1 MLCTQIAKST
11 NSSPNRPLRSALLS
25 EERRTAKD
33 ATKHLHPGTKLMT
46 TIATANERTGP
57 AAAPPRPVAARTK
70 LLLEG
75 PILSTLL
82 RLSAPN
88 VLNLLALA
96 GMITFD
102 ALFLGRLGADALAGV
117 SLAFPFVMLVQH
129 SANGGMGGGVSSAI
143 ARALGAGRRDRANAL
158 VYHTFVLALALGA
171 IVTTCMLLGAPFL
184 FRWMGGQGEI
194 LSAALA
200 YSNLAFGGAVS
211 ICMLNLLGN
220 AVRGTGNMTLPAA
233 VIVGS
238 VLGHILISPLLIFGW
253 GPLAALGPA
262 GAGLG
267 LMTSFGVG
275 SLVLI
280 VYLRSPRSLVSLA
293 FRGVPLQWG
302 LFAEILKVG
311 VPGLINTAITNIS
324 VVILTGIAGH
334 LGRETAVG
342 YAMGA
347 RLEYILIPLAFG
359 FGAAIV
365 AMVGTNW
372 GAKQH
377 RRARTI
383 AWVGGATVA
392 GSCAVIGLI
401 VAFLPGLW
409 MGLFSDNEEIIRFGT
424 EYLRIVGPIYGFYG
438 LGMALFFAT
447 QGFGS
452 VVLTVSANALRLLA
466 SAGGAMGAIY
476 WLDLGATGFF
486 IAVAFGFVTYA
497 ALTACAVVR
506 VKVPRADTTR
516 ERPAHQ
522 RSKGDSSHA
531 SLSPIYFAGR

>member
-1 MLCTQIAKST
+1 ML
-11 NSSPNRPLRSALLS
+11 L
-25 EERRTAKD
+25 
-33 ATKHLHPGTKLMT
+33 
-46 TIATANERTGP
+46 
-57 AAAPPRPVAARTK
+57 AAPV
-70 LLLEG
+70 
-75 PILSTLL
+75 
-82 RLSAPN
+82 
-88 VLNLLALA
+88 
-96 GMITFD
+96 
-102 ALFLGRLGADALAGV
+102 
-117 SLAFPFVMLVQH
+117 
-129 SANGGMGGGVSSAI
+129 
-143 ARALGAGRRDRANAL
+143 
-158 VYHTFVLALALGA
+158 
-171 IVTTCMLLGAPFL
+171 L
-184 FRWMGGQGEI
+184 FRWMGGQGEM

-200 YSNLAFGGAVS
+200 YSNVAFGGAIS

-220 AVRGTGNMTLPAA
+220 AVRGTGNMTLPAG

-238 VLGHILISPLLIFGW
+238 VVAHILVSPLLIFGS
-253 GPLAALGPA
+253 GPLPALGPA
-262 GAGLG
+262 GAGWG
-267 LMTSFGVG
+267 LVASFGAG
-275 SLVLI
+275 SFVLI
-280 VYLRSPRSLVSLA
+280 AYLRSRRSVVFLA

-372 GAKQH
+372 GAKQY

-392 GSCAVIGLI
+392 GSCAAIGLI
-401 VAFLPGLW
+401 VALVPGLW

-452 VVLTVSANALRLLA
+452 VILTVTANALRLLV
-466 SAGGAMGAIY
+466 SAGGAVGAIY

-486 IAVAFGFVTYA
+486 IAVAFGFVLYA
-497 ALTACAVVR
+497 VLTACAVLR
-506 VKVPRADTTR
+506 VKAPRLQAATEMPR
-516 ERPAHQ
+516 HQ
-522 RSKGDSSHA
+522 QSKGDPSHA
-531 SLSPIYFAGR
+531 SLSAIYIASR

>member
-1 MLCTQIAKST
+1 MLI
-11 NSSPNRPLRSALLS
+11 
-25 EERRTAKD
+25 
-33 ATKHLHPGTKLMT
+33 
-46 TIATANERTGP
+46 
-57 AAAPPRPVAARTK
+57 
-70 LLLEG
+70 
-75 PILSTLL
+75 
-82 RLSAPN
+82 
-88 VLNLLALA
+88 
-96 GMITFD
+96 
-102 ALFLGRLGADALAGV
+102 
-117 SLAFPFVMLVQH
+117 QH

-143 ARALGAGRRDRANAL
+143 ARALGAGRRDRADAL
-158 VYHTFVLALALGA
+158 VHHTFVLALALGA
-171 IVTTCMLLGAPFL
+171 IFAASMLLGAPFL
-184 FRWMGGQGEI
+184 FRWMGGKGEMM
-194 LSAALA
+194 SAALA
-200 YSNLAFGGAVS
+200 YSNVAFAGAVS

-220 AVRGTGNMTLPAA
+220 AARGTGNMTLPAA

-253 GPLAALGPA
+253 GPVPALGPA

-267 LMTSFGVG
+267 LVTSFGVG

-280 VYLRSPRSLVSLA
+280 AYLRSRRSLVSLM
-293 FRGVPLQWG
+293 FRGVRLQWG

-311 VPGLINTAITNIS
+311 VPGLINTAITNVS
-324 VVILTGIAGH
+324 VVILTGIAGR

-372 GAKQH
+372 GAKQY

-392 GSCAVIGLI
+392 GSCAAIGLI
-401 VAFLPGLW
+401 VALLPGSW
-409 MGLFSDNEEIIRFGT
+409 MGLFSDDEEIIRFGT

-452 VVLTVSANALRLLA
+452 VVLTVTANALRLLV
-466 SAGGAMGAIY
+466 SAGGAVGAIC
-476 WLDLGATGFF
+476 WLDLGASGFF
-486 IAVAFGFVTYA
+486 IAVAFGFVMYA
-497 ALTACAVVR
+497 ALTASAVIR
-506 VKVPRADTTR
+506 VKTPGAETKT
-516 ERPAHQ
+516 ERPPHQ
-522 RSKGDSSHA
+522 RSKGDPSHA